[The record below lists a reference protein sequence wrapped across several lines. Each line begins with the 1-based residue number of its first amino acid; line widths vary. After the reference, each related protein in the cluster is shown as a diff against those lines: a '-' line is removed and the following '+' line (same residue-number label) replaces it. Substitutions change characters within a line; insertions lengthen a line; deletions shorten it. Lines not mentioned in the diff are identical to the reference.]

1 MTRPQEGSQR
11 SPYAWKVRGRL
22 AILVLLCSAS
32 FVAVVDTTIVSIALP
47 SIRHSLGFTTEGVQW
62 VLNGYAVVFGGLLLM
77 CGRLG
82 DIYGRKRGFLLGLV
96 VFGAASLLAGF
107 AWNAVSLVVARLLQ
121 GAGAAAFVPASLSLL
136 TSTFSEPA
144 ERSRA
149 VSIYSAMAALGF
161 VVGMVGGGLIT
172 ETLGWRWIFLVN
184 VPVAVV
190 MIAAVRVL
198 AESTAEQAERRVD
211 VWGALTV
218 TSGVLLLIH
227 ALTSVPS
234 NGWSETTVLSGAAA
248 LLLLVAFVFV
258 EQRAMAPLVPMGLV
272 ARPAVLV
279 PNTAIALQSM
289 IGIAWLYLLTLHF
302 QEVEGR
308 GPLVAGLLF
317 IPMTLASIA
326 ATPVGGR
333 LVQRIGVR
341 TTAALGLAGVATG
354 VAAMAL
360 GMVPAAPLLLVLAG
374 MALGEAGFMLSNIS
388 LTVAGTA
395 ALDDER
401 AGLAAGLLNTF
412 CQVGGGLGL
421 GIVAVVVAAS
431 LPEGGVRPS
440 AYGNALQWGM
450 GTCLIFALCAL
461 VLVLLGMRGHAT
473 VSLGARGPESPVTE
487 GA

>member
-1 MTRPQEGSQR
+1 
-11 SPYAWKVRGRL
+11 VRGRL
-22 AILVLLCSAS
+22 TVLVLLCSAS

-47 SIRHSLGFTTEGVQW
+47 SIRHSLGFTTGGVQW

-82 DIYGRKRGFLLGLV
+82 DLYGRKRGFLLGLV
-96 VFGAASLLAGF
+96 VFGAGSLLAGA
-107 AWNAVSLVVARLLQ
+107 AWNPGSLVLGRLLQ

-136 TSTFSEPA
+136 TSTFSDPS

-149 VSIYSAMAALGF
+149 VSIYSAMAAFGF

-172 ETLGWRWIFLVN
+172 ETLGWRWIFFVN
-184 VPVAVV
+184 IPVALA
-190 MIAAVRVL
+190 MIASAGVL
-198 AESTAEQAERRVD
+198 TESTGGRSERRLD

-218 TSGVLLLIH
+218 TGGVLLLIQ
-227 ALTSVPS
+227 ALTSVP
-234 NGWSETTVLSGAAA
+234 NHGWSGMTLLTGVMA
-248 LLLLVAFVFV
+248 LLLLTAFVFI
-258 EQRAMAPLVPMGLV
+258 EMRAAAPLVPLALV
-272 ARPAVLV
+272 ARRAVLV
-279 PNTAIALQSM
+279 PNSAIAFQSM

-317 IPMTLASIA
+317 IPMTVASIA

-333 LVQRIGVR
+333 LVQRIGAR
-341 TTAALGLAGVATG
+341 STAAIGLAGVATG
-354 VAAMAL
+354 LGAMAL
-360 GMVPAAPLLLVLAG
+360 GMDPARPLPLVLAG
-374 MALGEAGFMLSNIS
+374 MSIGEAGFMLSNIS

-412 CQVGGGLGL
+412 IQLGSGLGL

-431 LPEGGVRPS
+431 LPPGGLQQGDYS
-440 AYGNALQWGM
+440 TALTWGM
-450 GTCLIFALCAL
+450 VTCLLFALCAL
-461 VLVLLGMRGHAT
+461 ALVLGGMQRQT
-473 VSLGARGPESPVTE
+473 SQPVRSLDREGPKGP
-487 GA
+487 G